1 MIWPSCSTIISLAH
15 IFAGQ
20 KYCRSVHSQLDS
32 ANWKELA
39 IQRLLRATASGHPER
54 QPLKSGARS
63 SASATAVSVECIEP
77 PPPTLDGGTCS
88 SAARASSK
96 ILACGVTDTTFIILI
111 NDITTQNDQRH
122 VVVDT
127 SHDVI
132 VMRRDVV
139 REVLNWL
146 DNYLGP

>member
-32 ANWKELA
+32 ANWEELA

-77 PPPTLDGGTCS
+77 PPPTLLQVEPV
-88 SAARASSK
+88 A
-96 ILACGVTDTTFIILI
+96 
-111 NDITTQNDQRH
+111 
-122 VVVDT
+122 
-127 SHDVI
+127 
-132 VMRRDVV
+132 DVV
-139 REVLNWL
+139 CSLAYGSWHCRCPRCLNA
-146 DNYLGP
+146 DRVS